1 MRYPLVPLLGPV
13 ALILGLV
20 LLAVHPLLWLVGTW
34 FDPAYDS
41 QGVWVA
47 ALTGGLLLWSA
58 TSPLR
63 IADSRQRLGGLGL
76 LVLTAAVRLLGQRL
90 GINVLGA
97 AALAVDVYAIGLL
110 LGLERRARP
119 LAPGW
124 LAVLFAF
131 ALPVERILQRGF
143 GFALQQIS
151 AVGACTA
158 LKLRAPVQCEGIQL
172 QWHGQTVLVDLPC
185 SGTRGLLLLLLLYV
199 ALAVLTRPTFR
210 HACLGVLL
218 TLAAATLGN
227 SLRIVALAVGLVH
240 REALGGV
247 DVFGEPWHSAIG
259 LLTLTLS
266 ALPLLL
272 WARRGD
278 SGAVPVTVHTPHPNP
293 PPQGGRELCVTTD
306 CLATS
311 PLHGRRWGEGVNAC
325 FRSSR
330 SLVWRFWPPA
340 AGSSQLPPQPLDV
353 ARPLPT
359 PELPGRIAIFAAQPG
374 ALTTQE
380 RDYFTRYGGG
390 AARAAYGP
398 YGLLVVSTTAPL
410 RHLHA
415 PEECLAGAGHAVR
428 YLGQTGGSM
437 PSAVYRST
445 DPQGRVWR
453 VTVSYVS
460 ERGEWTAHV
469 AEAVWRWLQA
479 PGTTWRMI
487 QRIAPWELPVAAAE
501 TFDVAV
507 WRALDLPPS
516 PSPIHFSTPAC
527 KTLTFGESTHEDH
540 PNFS

>member
-1 MRYPLVPLLGPV
+1 MRYPLVPLLGP
-13 ALILGLV
+13 ATLILGLV

-41 QGVWVA
+41 YGVWVA
-47 ALTGGLLLWSA
+47 ALTLGLLLWSA

-63 IADSRQRLGGLGL
+63 TADSRQRGVGLGL
-76 LVLTAAVRLLGQRL
+76 LALTAAIRLLGQWL
-90 GINVLGA
+90 GINTLGA

-110 LGLERRARP
+110 LGLDRRVRP

-131 ALPVERILQRGF
+131 ALPVERVLQRGF
-143 GFALQQIS
+143 GFALQQLS
-151 AVGACTA
+151 AVGACTM
-158 LKLRAPVQCEGIQL
+158 LNLGAPVQCEGIQL
-172 QWHGQTVLVDLPC
+172 QWREQTVLVDLPC
-185 SGTRGLLLLLLLYV
+185 SGTRGLLLLLLLFV
-199 ALAVLTRPTFR
+199 ALAVLTRPTLGR
-210 HACLGVLL
+210 ACWGALL
-218 TLAAATLGN
+218 ALAAATLGN
-227 SLRIVALAVGLVH
+227 SLRIVVLATGLVH

-247 DVFGEPWHSAIG
+247 DVLAEPWHSTIG

-272 WARRGD
+272 WARRRRGD
-278 SGAVPVTVHTPHPNP
+278 VLPVPPS
-293 PPQGGRELCVTTD
+293 TT
-306 CLATS
+306 
-311 PLHGRRWGEGVNAC
+311 
-325 FRSSR
+325 
-330 SLVWRFWPPA
+330 
-340 AGSSQLPPQPLDV
+340 AGSDALQLFSVKPLAGLAFLAACGGIVALPPQPVDV
-353 ARPLPT
+353 ARPLPA
-359 PELPGRIAIFAAQPG
+359 PQLPGYIAVFAAQPG
-374 ALTTQE
+374 VLTTQE

-428 YLGQTGGSM
+428 YLGQTGGPI

-453 VTVSYVS
+453 VTVTYVS
-460 ERGEWTAHV
+460 ERGEWTPHV

-487 QRIAPWELPVAAAE
+487 QRIAPWELPADAAE

-507 WRALDLPPS
+507 WRALDLPSS
-516 PSPIHFSTPAC
+516 PFPIHPQPLPL
-527 KTLTFGESTHEDH
+527 KL
-540 PNFS
+540 

>member
-1 MRYPLVPLLGPV
+1 MRCHAIFPLLGPA

-41 QGVWVA
+41 YGVWVA
-47 ALTGGLLLWSA
+47 ALTTALLLWSA

-63 IADSRQRLGGLGL
+63 VANPRQRLSGWWL
-76 LVLTAAVRLLGQRL
+76 LALTAAVRLLGQRL

-97 AALAVDVYAIGLL
+97 VALAVDVYAIGLL
-110 LGLERRARP
+110 LGLDRRVRP

-143 GFALQQIS
+143 GFALQQLS
-151 AVGACTA
+151 AAGACTA
-158 LKLRAPVQCEGIQL
+158 LQLGTAPVRCEGIQL
-172 QWHGQTVLVDLPC
+172 QWQEQTVLVDLPC

-199 ALAVLTRPTFR
+199 ALAVLTRPTLDR
-210 HACLGVLL
+210 ACWGALL
-218 TLAAATLGN
+218 ALAAATLGN
-227 SLRIVALAVGLVH
+227 SLRIILITIGLVH

-247 DVFGEPWHSAIG
+247 DVLAEPWHSTIG
-259 LLTLTLS
+259 LIALSLS
-266 ALPLLL
+266 ALPILL
-272 WARRGD
+272 WARQSHGGTGPAPAIPANTD
-278 SGAVPVTVHTPHPNP
+278 SDRLRFLSIRPLPGLAF
-293 PPQGGRELCVTTD
+293 LAACVGIV
-306 CLATS
+306 A
-311 PLHGRRWGEGVNAC
+311 
-325 FRSSR
+325 
-330 SLVWRFWPPA
+330 
-340 AGSSQLPPQPLDV
+340 LPPQPLDV
-353 ARPLPT
+353 ARPQPA
-359 PELPGRIAIFAAQPG
+359 PRLPGYIAVFAAQPG

-380 RDYFTRYGGG
+380 QTYFTRYGGG
-390 AARAAYGP
+390 AARATYGP

-428 YLGQTGGSM
+428 YLGQTGGPR
-437 PSAVYRST
+437 PSAVYRTT

-460 ERGEWTAHV
+460 ERGQWTAHV

-487 QRIAPWELPVAAAE
+487 QRIAPWELPVEATA
-501 TFDVAV
+501 TFDGAV
-507 WRALDLPPS
+507 WRALDLPLSPFQTPS
-516 PSPIHFSTPAC
+516 QLPSV
-527 KTLTFGESTHEDH
+527 KL
-540 PNFS
+540 

>member
-1 MRYPLVPLLGPV
+1 MRYTIFPLLGPI
-13 ALILGLV
+13 ALILGLA

-41 QGVWVA
+41 YGLWVVT
-47 ALTGGLLLWSA
+47 LTFGLLLWSA

-63 IADSRQRLGGLGL
+63 AANSRQRLSGLGL
-76 LVLTAAVRLLGQRL
+76 LALTAAIRLLGQWL

-131 ALPVERILQRGF
+131 ALPIERILQRGF

-158 LKLRAPVQCEGIQL
+158 LGLGAPVQCEGIHL
-172 QWHGQTVLVDLPC
+172 QWQGQTVLVDLPC

-199 ALAVLTRPTFR
+199 ALAVLTRPTPR
-210 HACLGVLL
+210 HACWGALL
-218 TLAAATLGN
+218 ALAAATLGN

-247 DVFGEPWHSAIG
+247 DVLAEPWHSMIG

-278 SGAVPVTVHTPHPNP
+278 SGAVPVPATPANTGSDALRLFSVKPLAGLAFLAAC
-293 PPQGGRELCVTTD
+293 GGIV
-306 CLATS
+306 A
-311 PLHGRRWGEGVNAC
+311 
-325 FRSSR
+325 
-330 SLVWRFWPPA
+330 
-340 AGSSQLPPQPLDV
+340 LPPQPVDV
-353 ARPLPT
+353 ARPLPA

-374 ALTTQE
+374 VLTAQE
-380 RDYFTRYGGG
+380 QTYFTRYGGG

-398 YGLLVVSTTAPL
+398 YGLLVVSTSAPL
-410 RHLHA
+410 RHLHS
-415 PEECLAGAGHAVR
+415 PEECLAGAGHTVR
-428 YLGQTGGSM
+428 YLGQTGGPI

-460 ERGEWTAHV
+460 ERGEWTTHV
-469 AEAVWRWLQA
+469 AEAVWLWLQA

-487 QRIAPWELPVAAAE
+487 QRIAPWELPAATAE
-501 TFDVAV
+501 NFDVAV
-507 WRALDLPPS
+507 WRALDLPP
-516 PSPIHFSTPAC
+516 PPRFPTNPQPLPL
-527 KTLTFGESTHEDH
+527 KL
-540 PNFS
+540 